1 METDIWVI
9 LAVDGILNNSDTKT
23 RSPDGYTGIDE
34 TNLQTL
40 AGFVRDT
47 GAKVILRDA
56 WAWEIPQNTK
66 ADMEYLQDRLDTY
79 GIKIA
84 DFIRK
89 RGEPGAAIREWL
101 EVHPGLPI
109 IFDEGYLIFDLY
121 PDLHGNV
128 FCVQPETG
136 LTVEDVMKARS
147 FLQERMRLGE
157 DL

>member
-56 WAWEIPQNTK
+56 
-66 ADMEYLQDRLDTY
+66 
-79 GIKIA
+79 
-84 DFIRK
+84 
-89 RGEPGAAIREWL
+89 
-101 EVHPGLPI
+101 
-109 IFDEGYLIFDLY
+109 
-121 PDLHGNV
+121 
-128 FCVQPETG
+128 
-136 LTVEDVMKARS
+136 
-147 FLQERMRLGE
+147 
-157 DL
+157 